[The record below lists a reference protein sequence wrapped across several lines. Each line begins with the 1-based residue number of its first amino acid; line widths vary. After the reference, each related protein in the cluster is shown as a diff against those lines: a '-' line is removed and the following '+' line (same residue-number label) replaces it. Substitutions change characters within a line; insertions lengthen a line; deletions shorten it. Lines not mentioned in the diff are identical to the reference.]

1 MKTRRVAGVTAAVA
15 IVTVGAVTA
24 AAMPNLLQSV
34 NSSQQAE
41 DKTVTERATI
51 PAKNKVAEAKADDA
65 SRDEMAGELY
75 AAIQQTTRRAQEIE
89 ANAQQANEDARV
101 AAEAVAQARNTA
113 ESARDHATAAS
124 ESAAS
129 ADEAAGNT
137 AADMYRNGG
146 ATVTD
151 VMFGDEDTLSR
162 AATADQI
169 ANTQAQTAE
178 DTARQA
184 AEAEALAAEAERAEA
199 AEAEAAR
206 IEAERQAELR
216 RQAEAAE
223 QARLEAEADRAQ
235 LVGLYAELH
244 DISDAEA
251 EERVSAIEAS
261 DLEQALQAA
270 IADSD
275 ARAAEEAVSPSPS
288 STEAAE
294 AQEPTPTPTPTPTPS
309 ETPSAT
315 ASETATASPSSS
327 ASPSASASASASASP
342 SASATP
348 TPSASASASPSATR
362 AATPTPSASAS
373 VSPSATRTATPTP
386 SQTATRTATPT
397 PTPTATRTATPTP
410 TRTATPTPTRT
421 ATPTPTRTAT
431 PTPTPTKTQQVQ
443 TASNSGWAGT
453 AINWAV
459 NKANQPGTYY
469 TWGGNGP
476 SGYDCSGFTLGAFQA
491 AGKSLPRTS
500 TTQFQ
505 AAKQYVP
512 LSQLQPGDL
521 VFWSSNGGSSMYHVA
536 LYIGNGQIAHAR
548 NPQMGVSVTALNYG
562 GMVNVHPYAGRY

>member
-24 AAMPNLLQSV
+24 AAMPNLIESV
-34 NSSQQAE
+34 SAGQQAE
-41 DKTVTERATI
+41 DKTVTERAAI
-51 PAKNKVAEAKADDA
+51 PAEKKVKEAKADDT
-65 SRDEMAGELY
+65 SREEMAGELY
-75 AAIQQTTRRAQEIE
+75 AAIQQTTQRANEIE
-89 ANAQQANEDARV
+89 ASAQQANEDARV
-101 AAEAVAQARNTA
+101 ATEAVAQARTAA
-113 ESARDHATAAS
+113 ESARDRAAAAT
-124 ESAAS
+124 ESADTA
-129 ADEAAGNT
+129 EEVAGNT

-162 AATADQI
+162 AATADQV
-169 ANTQAQTAE
+169 ANSQAQSAE

-223 QARLEAEADRAQ
+223 RARQQAEADRAQ

-244 DISDAEA
+244 EISDAEA
-251 EERVSAIEAS
+251 EERVSAIEAA
-261 DLEQALQAA
+261 DLDAALQQA
-270 IADSD
+270 IAASE
-275 ARAAEEAVSPSPS
+275 ARAAEEAASPSPS
-288 STEAAE
+288 NTEAVE
-294 AQEPTPTPTPTPTPS
+294 TQEPTEEPTPSPTPTPTPTETTTPSETATPTPS
-309 ETPSAT
+309 ETATPSP
-315 ASETATASPSSS
+315 SPTATATPSSS
-327 ASPSASASASASASP
+327 ATASASP
-342 SASATP
+342 SASA

-362 AATPTPSASAS
+362 
-373 VSPSATRTATPTP
+373 TATPTP
-386 SQTATRTATPT
+386 TPSATRTATPT
-397 PTPTATRTATPTP
+397 PTPTPTATRTATPTPTPTP

-421 ATPTPTRTAT
+421 ATPTPT
-431 PTPTPTKTQQVQ
+431 PTPAPTKTQQVQ

-459 NKANQPGTYY
+459 NKANQSGTYY
-469 TWGGNGP
+469 AWGGNGP

-500 TTQFQ
+500 SGQYQ

-536 LYIGNGQIAHAR
+536 LYIGNNQIVHAR
-548 NPQMGVSVTALNYG
+548 NPQMGLSVTALNYG